1 VIAIEG
7 VTIHMTRRLILRIE
21 FLIVGLLS
29 GTQFDTLRAH
39 RPIVNPRELTNLG
52 EIDGSG
58 RGRDKLGEVGV
69 ADRNPAILFKG
80 RKLRYRRL
88 PGPAPRHR
96 DDRLRER
103 ALLEADISTLQRT

>member
-1 VIAIEG
+1 
-7 VTIHMTRRLILRIE
+7 MTRRLILRIE

-29 GTQFDTLRAH
+29 GTPVDTLRAQP
-39 RPIVNPRELTNLG
+39 PIVNPGELTDLR
-52 EIDGSG
+52 EVDSSG
-58 RGRDKLGEVGV
+58 GRDEPGKVRG
-69 ADRNPAILFKG
+69 ADRDPTILFKG

-96 DDRLRER
+96 DERLRER